1 MHDTKGIAPE
11 YCVLLMIYIHTLT
24 KEFIYLTICGV
35 AEFSKKICNFWLPG
49 NVLYYVIHILKTP
62 IIYVPVNV
70 PVSIKNFAVED

>member
-35 AEFSKKICNFWLPG
+35 AEFSKKICNF
-49 NVLYYVIHILKTP
+49 
-62 IIYVPVNV
+62 
-70 PVSIKNFAVED
+70 